1 MTVLTGSSKPCPS
14 ECLLPPST
22 VAALTR
28 MVLGGQGHGLFRKST
43 FPNHQKVCCFCRQM
57 VTGYGMVLR
66 EGLPRQPGCYCNDD
80 IIQQHFSVHL
90 MFALSN
96 VSHCI
101 I

>member
-1 MTVLTGSSKPCPS
+1 MTILTGSSKPCPS
-14 ECLLPPST
+14 ECLLYGGGFDLHG
-22 VAALTR
+22 A
-28 MVLGGQGHGLFRKST
+28 GGQGHGLFRKST

-57 VTGYGMVLR
+57 VTGYGMVLC